1 MNLARRSQLSS
12 LVKRIALL
20 LLLWSP
26 LVFAGPP
33 KRTLADVK
41 LLYFHASWCQS
52 CKRLEAGKVLE
63 RLHELQPALVV
74 ERVDVDTQVPL
85 LDRYGVT
92 VTPSFVLVDAAG
104 FPLGRPVIDLDRP
117 DVTLERIQKLVKKMV
132 KP

>member
-1 MNLARRSQLSS
+1 MNLSRSW
-12 LVKRIALL
+12 LL
-20 LLLWSP
+20 LVLSF
-26 LVFAGPP
+26 VVMAAPP
-33 KRTLADVK
+33 KRTIADVK

-63 RLHELQPALVV
+63 RLKELEPALVV

-92 VTPSFVLVDAAG
+92 VTPTLVLVDKDG
-104 FPLGRPVIDLDRP
+104 FPLGRPAIDLDRP